1 MSDNRND
8 TSKDSGIFS
17 GFRRY
22 IDYRIEEGK
31 LQAAKGLSDSLS
43 VIAAV
48 LISIILLLNA
58 LLLLSIAIMEWL
70 NSILGV
76 PWGTVITMGALVIL
90 AAIFFFFRDFFFKK
104 PFRKLFSKAF
114 NVKSDNLEA
123 DIQKASYYADIEG
136 QRIARPV
143 LKATGF
149 ISSSQTILGFAA
161 TAATVVGTIFRFTR
175 IFRKKS

>member
-8 TSKDSGIFS
+8 SSKDSGIFS
-17 GFRRY
+17 GVRRY

-31 LQAAKGLSDSLS
+31 LQAAKGFSDSLS

-48 LISIILLLNA
+48 FISIILLLNA

-70 NSILGV
+70 NNILGT
-76 PWGTVITMGALVIL
+76 PWGTIITMGSLVIL

-114 NVKSDNLEA
+114 NIKSDNLEA
-123 DIQKASYYADIEG
+123 DIQQAAYYADIEE
-136 QRIARPV
+136 QRITRPV
-143 LKATGF
+143 LKAAGF
-149 ISSSQTILGFAA
+149 ISNSHAMLGFAA
-161 TAATVVGTIFRFTR
+161 TAATVAGTIFRFAR
-175 IFRKKS
+175 IFRKKR